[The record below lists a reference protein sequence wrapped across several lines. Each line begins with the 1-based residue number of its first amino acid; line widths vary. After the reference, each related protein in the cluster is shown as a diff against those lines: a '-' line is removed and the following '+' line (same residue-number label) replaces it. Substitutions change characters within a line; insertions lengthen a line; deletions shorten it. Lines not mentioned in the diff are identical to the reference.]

1 MAAGKLY
8 IGRRVRDLR
17 QANRATQAQFAERLG
32 ISVSYL
38 NQIENNQ
45 RPVSAGVLLALAE
58 KFRIDLAELSGGEG
72 DRLVSALSETLTD
85 SLFDGYTPS
94 LQELKLVTQNAPGF
108 AHALIAAHR
117 AYRHNSEQLASIN
130 DTLGRSLAAI
140 EATPYEE
147 VRDFFHFVDNYI
159 GDLDLLAERL
169 SGEIGIGDAD
179 PGPLLAA
186 YLEGQYGVRIVRTT
200 QNDDLVRAYDPDARL
215 LTLNS
220 YLPAPTRNFQ
230 VALQI
235 AQLHAQAVVESV
247 AAGAGFRTAE
257 AYEICRIGLH
267 NYFAGAL
274 LLPYRKFMDAAHQ
287 ARHDLDLLAA
297 RFGASLEQVCHRLST
312 LQRPGQKGVPIFFA
326 RIDRAGNIT
335 KRHSATRLQF
345 ARFGAACPLWNA
357 HQAFENPGRIAR
369 QLAETPDGARYLCL
383 SMQVSRG
390 GRGFRQPQ
398 QHYALALGC
407 EISHAESFVYAD
419 DMDLGN
425 AAAYDP
431 IGISCRICERAQC
444 ASRAVPP
451 LKGRL
456 VIEHNMRRTVP
467 YSIRA
472 LGEN

>member
-1 MAAGKLY
+1 MAASKLY

-45 RPVSAGVLLALAE
+45 RPVSAGVLVALAE

-85 SLFDGYTPS
+85 TLFDGYSPS

-117 AYRHNSEQLASIN
+117 AYRHTSEQLASIN
-130 DTLGRSLAAI
+130 DTLGRSAAAV

-159 GDLDLLAERL
+159 GDLDLLAEKL
-169 SGEIGIGDAD
+169 AAEIGIGDAD
-179 PGPLLAA
+179 PGPVLSS
-186 YLEGQYGVRIVRTT
+186 YLERQYGVRITRAA
-200 QNDDLVRAYDPDARL
+200 QKDDLVRAYDPKARL
-215 LTLNS
+215 LKLNS
-220 YLPAPTRNFQ
+220 YLPAPTRHFQ
-230 VALQI
+230 IALQI
-235 AQLHAQAVVESV
+235 AQLHAEAIVDRV
-247 AAGAGFRTAE
+247 AGSAGFRTVE

-274 LLPYRKFMDAAHQ
+274 LLPYRKFMEAAREV
-287 ARHDLDLLAA
+287 RHDLDLLSA

-357 HQAFENPGRIAR
+357 HQAFESPGRISR

-407 EISHAESFVYAD
+407 EISYAENFVYAD
-419 DMDLGN
+419 DMDLSN
-425 AAAYDP
+425 AGAYDP
-431 IGISCRICERAQC
+431 IGISCRICERTQC

-451 LKGRL
+451 LKGHL
-456 VIEHNMRRTVP
+456 VIEHNMRRTIP
-467 YSIRA
+467 YSIRPM
-472 LGEN
+472 GDE

>member
-58 KFRIDLAELSGGEG
+58 KFRIDLAELSGGES

-85 SLFDGYTPS
+85 TLFDGYTPS

-140 EATPYEE
+140 ETTPYEE

-431 IGISCRICERAQC
+431 IGISCRICERGKC
-444 ASRAVPP
+444 PSRAMPP
-451 LKGRL
+451 IKRKL
-456 VIEHNMRRTVP
+456 VVDHSVRNATP
-467 YSIRA
+467 YEI
-472 LGEN
+472 G